1 MLKETNTSP
10 SYETRFANM
19 MCGRSRDLWK
29 RVTMPASARWICIG
43 VLASFNLAVFCL
55 SRPIAEMIDWGYHS
69 TIANCL
75 AAAPLFAVCFLA
87 VITSQSLLVRTLTPI
102 AGLFVTSV
110 VSSALAECG
119 HVHRPELWH
128 IQIIAS
134 ELFLYLV
141 PTCILIYLFAGFVD
155 LSLSSHDEQRMQNR
169 NRLSIAGLMI
179 AVAAFYAAIVW
190 KSEVDCRYEIAR
202 LRWVGVELTVTEI
215 RVRNARE
222 VAIYAP
228 ILSSLILCGWW
239 AGISRVRC
247 LVLLVF
253 AVALGAVS
261 CSPSSSTPL
270 KGAAGFSLLSA
281 HVSVNVFAAKLLRQ
295 RCSGTRGLRLG
306 TRDSGSTPDIGR
318 IDHEDSGS
326 TPDIGRIHHEPN

>member
-1 MLKETNTSP
+1 VLKETNTSP

-155 LSLSSHDEQRMQNR
+155 LSLCSHDEQRMQNR

-179 AVAAFYAAIVW
+179 AMAAFYAAIIW
-190 KSEVDCRYEIAR
+190 KSEVDYRYEIAS
-202 LRWVGVELTVTEI
+202 LSWVGVELTVTEI
-215 RVRNARE
+215 RVRNASA
-222 VAIYAP
+222 VAMFAP
-228 ILSSLILCGWW
+228 ILSSLMLCGWW
-239 AGISRVRC
+239 AGVSRVRF
-247 LVLLVF
+247 LVLLVL

-261 CSPSSSTPL
+261 CSPSSSTAL

-281 HVSVNVFAAKLLRQ
+281 HVSVNVLAARLLCR
-295 RCSGTRGLRLG
+295 RCEEERKGLG
-306 TRDSGSTPDIGR
+306 TRAATPDIG
-318 IDHEDSGS
+318 
-326 TPDIGRIHHEPN
+326 

>member
-261 CSPSSSTPL
+261 CSPSSSTAL

-281 HVSVNVFAAKLLRQ
+281 HVSVNVLAARLLCR
-295 RCSGTRGLRLG
+295 RCEEERKGLG
-306 TRDSGSTPDIGR
+306 TRAATPDIG
-318 IDHEDSGS
+318 
-326 TPDIGRIHHEPN
+326 

>member
-179 AVAAFYAAIVW
+179 AMAAFYAAIIW
-190 KSEVDCRYEIAR
+190 KSEVDYRYEIAS
-202 LRWVGVELTVTEI
+202 LSWVGVELTVTEI
-215 RVRNARE
+215 RVRNASA
-222 VAIYAP
+222 VAMFAP
-228 ILSSLILCGWW
+228 ILSSLMLCGWW
-239 AGISRVRC
+239 AGVSRVRF
-247 LVLLVF
+247 LVLLVL

-261 CSPSSSTPL
+261 CSPSSSTAL

-281 HVSVNVFAAKLLRQ
+281 HVSVNVLAARLLCR
-295 RCSGTRGLRLG
+295 RCEEERKGLG
-306 TRDSGSTPDIGR
+306 TRAATPDIG
-318 IDHEDSGS
+318 
-326 TPDIGRIHHEPN
+326 